1 MTTPNTA
8 QGRDYA
14 IGAKKTTPW
23 GTEAALGDGFG
34 LVLPIGGLKGFDAGA
49 IEYAPRLDHDQ
60 GPIPK
65 GGDFGPY
72 KAADFSIECDML
84 HDPGPLGTLIALLF
98 GTAGTP
104 DAGGATSHL
113 HTFTW
118 KTNTV
123 GLFATVAT
131 EMPNIIHVC
140 PSAKPTSWSLT
151 VGDHGKIKSVLKLR
165 GNKIITGV
173 VNTDTQMGALTYV
186 DRSNRLKFSGM
197 TYKMNAFDSGGVAAE
212 NPLTL
217 NSFTVDYERP
227 LDSVLCAGADS
238 IVEPIENG
246 FSKIGIKL
254 GFPRMTS
261 TEAAYLATMLAGT
274 PQKALFTFTGNFI
287 ETNDHYY
294 CFRLFFPRLII
305 TDPKNV
311 VDQIIHS
318 ELTLVAETSAA
329 APGGMNQTTPYVVIE
344 NMASTDYLA

>member
-1 MTTPNTA
+1 MGTPTTA

-14 IGAKKTTPW
+14 IGAKKGAAW
-23 GTEAALGDGFG
+23 GTALAATNG

-49 IEYAPRLDHDQ
+49 VEYAPRQDHDQ

-104 DAGGATSHL
+104 ATGGTTSKV
-113 HTFTW
+113 HTFQW

-131 EMPNIIHVC
+131 EMPNIIHEC
-140 PSAKPTSWSLT
+140 PSAKPTGWSLAI
-151 VGDHGKIKSVLKLR
+151 GDHGKIKSTLKLR
-165 GNKIITGV
+165 GNKIV
-173 VNTDTQMGALTYV
+173 VAAVNIATIMDALTYV

-197 TYKMNAFDSGGVAAE
+197 TFKMNAAAAE
-212 NPLTL
+212 VDVAGTTALVI
-217 NSFTVDYERP
+217 NSIGVDYERP
-227 LDSVLCAGADS
+227 LDSVLCAGGDA

-246 FSKIGIKL
+246 FSKITIKL

-261 TEAAYLATMLAGT
+261 AEAAYLATFLAGT
-274 PQKALFTFTGNFI
+274 PQKALITFTGNLI
-287 ETNDHYY
+287 ETDHYY
-294 CFRLFFPRLII
+294 CLKLFFPRLIM

-311 VDQIIHS
+311 MDQIIHS
-318 ELTLVAETSAA
+318 ELTLQAEEAA
-329 APGGMNQTTPYVVIE
+329 ANPTGMAYTACYATME
-344 NMASTDYLA
+344 NLATTDYLA